1 MLVARH
7 ENNIADTTNVAE
19 RREFADRRA
28 KKKIDGTDVEGWFA
42 EDFTFAELKTL
53 RAKERLDVALRPE
66 SHSYDGD
73 FQIPSLD
80 EIVDFLAAE
89 AATGGRPV
97 GLIPELKHS
106 TYFAS
111 IGLPLEERFLHALRP
126 PRKTL
131 SNMRVIVQSFEIGN
145 LRRLR
150 TLLGGDPNF
159 QLMQL
164 TENDE
169 TPADRAAA
177 GDMRSWAER
186 LKSREGLAEIAEY
199 ADWIAP
205 YAQDLIPRGPDD
217 RLMSSTGLIERAHE
231 AGLLVCAWTFR
242 PENKFL
248 PRDFRND
255 AGENARNRAGA
266 LRRCGAMS
274 EPGSTPFS
282 PTIPRSDAKRSTAW
296 RRRATICAALA
307 YAALRHSAAP
317 TRAARPEGLRKSP
330 PSSAPSPVSA
340 FRGEFDVKLA
350 LHGEK
355 QADCPI
361 GGEAQRIEIGARPDF
376 GCRQRQPQFAVDQ
389 ASDGCHHCLRPSK
402 LNMAPE

>member
-1 MLVARH
+1 MGGATALGALAPAEPAAGRASGRAGLDRPRPPLVLGHRGACALRPEHTLASYAKAIADGADFIEPDLVATRDGVLVARH
-7 ENNIADTTNVAE
+7 ENNIADTTDVAD

-28 KKKIDGTDVEGWFA
+28 KKKIDGRDVEGWFT

-53 RAKERLDVALRPE
+53 RAKERLGAALRPE

-106 TYFAS
+106 TYFAA
-111 IGLPLEERFLHALRP
+111 IGLPLEERFLNALRP

-131 SNMRVIVQSFEIGN
+131 NKMRVIAQSFEIGN

-150 TLLGGDPNF
+150 SLVGGHPNF

-164 TENDE
+164 TESEE

-177 GDMRSWAER
+177 GDMRGWAER
-186 LKSREGLAEIAEY
+186 LKTKEGLAEIAEY

-205 YAQDLIPRGPDD
+205 YARDLIPRGPDD
-217 RLMSSTGLIERAHE
+217 RLAAPTGLIERAHE

-248 PRDFRND
+248 PLDFRNR
-255 AGENARNRAGA
+255 AGENARNPEGSVSEIRRYVEAGVDAFFADDPA
-266 LRRCGAMS
+266 LG
-274 EPGSTPFS
+274 
-282 PTIPRSDAKRSTAW
+282 
-296 RRRATICAALA
+296 RRAVDGGT
-307 YAALRHSAAP
+307 RPAP
-317 TRAARPEGLRKSP
+317 G
-330 PSSAPSPVSA
+330 AP
-340 FRGEFDVKLA
+340 G
-350 LHGEK
+350 
-355 QADCPI
+355 
-361 GGEAQRIEIGARPDF
+361 
-376 GCRQRQPQFAVDQ
+376 
-389 ASDGCHHCLRPSK
+389 
-402 LNMAPE
+402 

>member
-1 MLVARH
+1 MGGATALGALAPAEPADGRLGLARPKPPLVLGHRGACALRPEHTLASYAKAIADGADFIEPDLVPTRDGVLVARH

-255 AGENARNRAGA
+255 AGENARNPAGSLEEMRRYVGAGVDAIFTDDPA
-266 LRRCGAMS
+266 LG
-274 EPGSTPFS
+274 
-282 PTIPRSDAKRSTAW
+282 
-296 RRRATICAALA
+296 
-307 YAALRHSAAP
+307 
-317 TRAARPEGLRKSP
+317 
-330 PSSAPSPVSA
+330 
-340 FRGEFDVKLA
+340 
-350 LHGEK
+350 
-355 QADCPI
+355 
-361 GGEAQRIEIGARPDF
+361 
-376 GCRQRQPQFAVDQ
+376 RQAVD
-389 ASDGCHHCLRPSK
+389 S
-402 LNMAPE
+402 MAPPAPR